1 MALDPRIALGVQPL
15 QVQSPMQG
23 AQQML
28 TLRELM
34 AGAAAQEA
42 RRDQYRQAQ
51 AQAAQQQ
58 QAQGRFMQA
67 LQQSGGRMSPELA
80 TLGMSA
86 GYSPEQLQQLS
97 GMSNWG
103 RPKVAGQFETT
114 GPDGR
119 PVTMFRDE
127 YGGTIG
133 EGHAKPV
140 KLSAQ
145 NLGGEVGFFNE
156 YTGAEG
162 APRVAKTPE
171 QTEIERLM
179 VSRGIQPGSAQW
191 NRVIGDYLMK
201 KTTHPQAPSTTV
213 YTGSMVPVEGP
224 DGKPAYAMPAKDGTY
239 TIAPGVRPPGA
250 AAAQEKAI
258 ADAASARDYI
268 NLIDMALEHPGRE
281 TATGR
286 SGVLDP
292 SNYIPGTDA
301 RDFMA
306 IHRQLEGK
314 AFLEAFNSLKGGGPI
329 TDIEGKKATEAS
341 VRLDTAQSDE
351 AYEAALKEARSLLDE
366 RYERVTGQKIPQRQK
381 PDASGGGQQSFADM
395 PDPAQYRGQVIRDSS
410 TGVRYRSNGRSWVR
424 SE

>member
-23 AQQML
+23 AQQAL

-34 AGAAAQEA
+34 AGAAAREA
-42 RRDQYRQAQ
+42 QRDHYRMAQ
-51 AQAAQQQ
+51 AQLAQQQ
-58 QAQGRFMQA
+58 QAQQA
-67 LQQSGGRMSPELA
+67 FQMGLQQSGGEMTPQLASLGIAAGMSP
-80 TLGMSA
+80 TD
-86 GYSPEQLQQLS
+86 LQS
-97 GMSNWG
+97 FAGMSNWG
-103 RPKVAGQFETT
+103 KPKVASWQE
-114 GPDGR
+114 
-119 PVTMFRDE
+119 VA
-127 YGGTIG
+127 G
-133 EGHAKPV
+133 EGGPRKVGFDAYGNPVGEGFSAPV

-145 NLGGEVGFFNE
+145 NLGNEVGFFNE
-156 YTGAEG
+156 YTGQEG
-162 APRVAKTPE
+162 APRVAKSPE
-171 QTEIERLM
+171 QTEVERLM
-179 VSRGIQPGSAQW
+179 LARGIKPGSPEW
-191 NRVIGDYLMK
+191 NSTISGVLMK
-201 KTTHPQAPSTTV
+201 KSTHAPAANTTV
-213 YTGSMVPVEGP
+213 YTGTMVPVEGP

-286 SGVLDP
+286 SGVLNP

-314 AFLEAFNSLKGGGPI
+314 AFLDAFNSLKGGGPI

-395 PDPAQYRGQVIRDSS
+395 PDPAQYQGRVIRDSS